1 MRALA
6 SQNIYSANGLEKMD
20 IETEEKCM
28 CILYRLIEYYPLFEK
43 PIEEGGICDAVR
55 IFLAEDLNDCYPT
68 IRRTFTIFW
77 SFSSRA
83 QKAQKRK

>member
-1 MRALA
+1 
-6 SQNIYSANGLEKMD
+6 MD

-55 IFLAEDLNDCYPT
+55 IFLAEDLMIVILPLGGHLPYFGP
-68 IRRTFTIFW
+68 FL
-77 SFSSRA
+77 RA
-83 QKAQKRK
+83 HKKHKNANKRISDVFPLTCF